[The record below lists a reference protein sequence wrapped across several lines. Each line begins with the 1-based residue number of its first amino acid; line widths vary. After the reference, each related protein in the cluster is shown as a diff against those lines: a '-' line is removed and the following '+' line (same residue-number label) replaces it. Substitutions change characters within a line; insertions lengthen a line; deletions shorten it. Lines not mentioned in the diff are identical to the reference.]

1 MTIFIS
7 SLLLSIALSVTGS
20 LTFWKVTAW
29 YDFYKPLV
37 LFLAGYLAS
46 IAIWWCLL
54 WLFGRVFYKKEVY
67 TKHSKWAKFWHN
79 NGHRWLMIHA
89 NIAIKLTGRDRLPT
103 SRKYLLVSNHRS
115 SFDSMT
121 LTPALHTEDLAFITK
136 PSNFKIPLFNRFM
149 RGMCYMGIE
158 RDNPIQ
164 SLEVMKTAANLIS
177 SGTTSVVVYPEGTR
191 GREGLIGD
199 FHEGI
204 FNIALRAKC
213 PIVVVTTSGA
223 EKVKK
228 NYPFKRSKVRIDIL
242 GTLDYSM
249 IEGMTAKAISDKV
262 HKIMTDHLKKVE
274 ALGW

>member
-7 SLLLSIALSVTGS
+7 SLIASLALAITGS

-29 YDFYKPLV
+29 YDFYIPII
-37 LFLAGYLAS
+37 LFLAGYLGC

-54 WLFGRVFYKKEVY
+54 WLFGRVYYKKEPY

-79 NGHRWLMIHA
+79 NGHRWLMVHA
-89 NIAIKLTGRDRLPT
+89 NIKIKLTGREKLPT
-103 SRKYLLVSNHRS
+103 SSKYLLVSNHRS

-121 LTPALHTEDLAFITK
+121 LTPALHTEDFAFITK

-158 RDNPIQ
+158 RDDPIQ
-164 SLEVMKTAANLIS
+164 SLEVMKRAASLIENDV
-177 SGTTSVVVYPEGTR
+177 TNVVVYPEGTR
-191 GREGLIGD
+191 GREGVIGE
-199 FHEGI
+199 FHEGV

-213 PIVVVTTSGA
+213 PIVVVTTSGT
-223 EKVKK
+223 ENVRKK
-228 NYPFKRSKVRIDIL
+228 APFKRTKVRIDIL

-249 IEGMTAKAISDKV
+249 IEGQTAKAISDKV
-262 HKIMTDHLKKVE
+262 HKIMEEHLKKVA

>member
-1 MTIFIS
+1 MTIFFS
-7 SLLLSIALSVTGS
+7 SLIASIALAVTGS
-20 LTFWKVTAW
+20 LTFWKITAW
-29 YDFYKPLV
+29 YDFYKPIV
-37 LFLAGYLAS
+37 LFVGGYLAS

-54 WLFGRVFYKKEVY
+54 WLFGRVFYKKGGY

-89 NIAIKLTGRDRLPT
+89 NIKIKLTGRDKIPT
-103 SRKYLLVSNHRS
+103 HKKYLLVSNHRS

-121 LTPALHTEDLAFITK
+121 LTPALHTEDYAFITK

-164 SLEVMKTAANLIS
+164 SLEVMKKAASLIENDVA
-177 SGTTSVVVYPEGTR
+177 SVVVYPEGTR
-191 GREGLIGD
+191 EKSRLIGE
-199 FHEGI
+199 FHEGV

-223 EKVKK
+223 ENVKK
-228 NYPFKRSKVRIDIL
+228 NAPFKKTRVRIDIL

-249 IEGMTAKAISDKV
+249 IEGQTAKSISDKI